1 MHIVPEMRFISR
13 RVSADAQLSADSLR
27 AAELPA
33 SRQQQRSADARR
45 TTNRTHHSTYE
56 ADSMPRS
63 NPGPQQA
70 RPAIRIVV
78 GSTNPAKLEP
88 VRMATRLLFR
98 GSEVVSASVASGV
111 ADQPLSEEETL
122 TGALNR
128 ARNALMAASGDYGVG
143 IEGGIAN
150 VGGIWFGVT
159 RVAVVD
165 REGRTGLASAARFQL
180 PDAVADQVRAGRELS
195 AVVEDLT
202 GIRGI
207 AKKGGAMGW
216 LTNGQ
221 VTWRDATLQ
230 AVHFAFATVM
240 RDATF

>member
-1 MHIVPEMRFISR
+1 
-13 RVSADAQLSADSLR
+13 
-27 AAELPA
+27 
-33 SRQQQRSADARR
+33 
-45 TTNRTHHSTYE
+45 
-56 ADSMPRS
+56 MPRS
-63 NPGPQQA
+63 NAGPQHS

-88 VRMATRLLFR
+88 VRVATRLLFR
-98 GSEVVSASVASGV
+98 GSVVVAASVPSEV

-128 ARNALMAASGDYGVG
+128 ARNALIAAGGDYGVG

-159 RVAVVD
+159 WVAVVD

-180 PDAVADQVRAGRELS
+180 PDPIADQVRAGRELS
-195 AVVEDLT
+195 AVVEELS
-202 GIRGI
+202 GIPGI
-207 AKKGGAMGW
+207 AKKDGAMGW
-216 LTNGQ
+216 LTRGQ
-221 VTWRDATLQ
+221 VTRRDATLQ

-240 RDATF
+240 RDGQF